1 MSNGERLLILG
12 GGIAA
17 VSAAEAA
24 RQADPERPVTICT
37 EEGHY
42 PYYRLRLSFL
52 LGQPF
57 EKSSLL
63 IHPPGWYDERN
74 IGVLMGRRARSIDAE
89 RRIVTLES
97 GETIPY
103 GRLVIAVGASAFLPP
118 LPGTELPGVYTVR
131 QVDDVE
137 AINASLCPGS
147 RVIVVGG
154 GILGLEAAWTLREQ
168 GIAVTVVEHGP
179 RLLSRQLDAGGSRIL
194 ERLAAAEGITL
205 LTEANSVAIEKGEGV
220 LRLRLADGRTVE
232 GELIIFSTGIRA
244 NLDLARSA
252 GIATG
257 RGICV
262 DEWMQASV
270 PGIFAAGDV
279 AEFTGNL
286 PGLWP
291 VAAEQGKTAGH
302 NAVLPQQDWT
312 LYRPAAPS
320 NMLRVFGIK
329 IFSLG
334 AVSPGEGIVILGDG
348 EAGDKEY
355 KGFFFRDGRLAG
367 AVLMGDLKWANRL
380 KAAMESGR
388 DFSGATGTM
397 KAFLAALADE

>member
-1 MSNGERLLILG
+1 MSHREQILILG

-17 VSAAEAA
+17 LSAAEAA
-24 RQADPERPVTICT
+24 RQADPERPITICA
-37 EEGHY
+37 EESHY

-52 LGQPF
+52 LGQSF
-57 EKSSLL
+57 DKESLL
-63 IHPPGWYDERN
+63 IHPPAWYDERN
-74 IGVLMGRRARSIDAE
+74 IVVLTGRRARSIDAE

-103 GRLVIAVGASAFLPP
+103 GRLVIAVGAAAFLPP

-131 QVDDVE
+131 QVDDVA
-137 AINASLCPGS
+137 AINTDLRPGR

-154 GILGLEAAWTLREQ
+154 GILGLEAAWTLHEQ

-179 RLLSRQLDAGGSRIL
+179 RLLSRQLDAGGSRLL
-194 ERLAAAEGITL
+194 ERLAADEGITI
-205 LTEANSVAIEKGEGV
+205 LTEADSMAIEKGEGV

-232 GELIIFSTGIRA
+232 GERIIFSTGIRA
-244 NLDLARSA
+244 NLELARSA
-252 GIATG
+252 GIAAG

-262 DEWMQASV
+262 DEWMQTSV
-270 PGIFAAGDV
+270 PAIFAAGDV
-279 AEFTGNL
+279 AEFKGNL
-286 PGLWP
+286 PGLWS
-291 VAAEQGKTAGH
+291 VAAEQGKRAGR
-302 NAVLPQQDWT
+302 NAVLPQTDWT
-312 LYRPAAPS
+312 PYRPAAPS
-320 NMLRVFGIK
+320 NMLHVFGIK

-334 AVSPGEGIVILGDG
+334 AVSSGVTLGDE
-348 EAGDKEY
+348 EASAKEY
-355 KGFFFRDGRLAG
+355 KKFFFSDGRLVG

-397 KAFLAALADE
+397 EAFLAALADE